1 MQIATF
7 PSVECR
13 VLRIFE
19 VHLQCRL
26 FFQSQLLSGCWR
38 ILSTLGLV
46 EVCRSV
52 LGHQGRSARGQTL
65 PKNPSKQSKQQGGK
79 KKKAATQRNWVNPQF
94 SQCTNMLKYWWP
106 QGFLLGEWH
115 PAWGARCWRGA
126 ELGRAGWTFTFPL
139 AADSGAEWW
148 KINTWE
154 PGGKYFQPLTRECI
168 LTRPR

>member
-65 PKNPSKQSKQQGGK
+65 PKNPSKQSKQQGGEK
-79 KKKAATQRNWVNPQF
+79 KSSNTKELGESSVFTVHEHVKVLVAPGFPLRWMAPGMGGTVLAGGRTGQSWVNFHLSPRRWQR
-94 SQCTNMLKYWWP
+94 SWVVKNQYL
-106 QGFLLGEWH
+106 
-115 PAWGARCWRGA
+115 GARR
-126 ELGRAGWTFTFPL
+126 EIFPT
-139 AADSGAEWW
+139 S
-148 KINTWE
+148 N
-154 PGGKYFQPLTRECI
+154 
-168 LTRPR
+168 